1 MTFFEAGP
9 RKYSQR
15 TPTRAFQISP
25 FFPTLFLR
33 TPIRHSVWTAQT
45 VILGFPKTAIEKA
58 RLQKSAREV
67 GGGGERTFE
76 VGPFQFPFW
85 ELPEIAVWSSRP
97 IMIWGSAKIVSGKM
111 KSSCST
117 GMRTFRGAPFRHPR
131 RRIGASLG
139 IDVTPTPPADK
150 TDSCGVPFSD
160 VPTKTGRIWVAAPH
174 FQQGA
179 SPSRLIPSGNRNL
192 TESRDKW
199 CRVPDL
205 ISFS

>member
-117 GMRTFRGAPFRHPR
+117 GMRTFRGAPFR
-131 RRIGASLG
+131 
-139 IDVTPTPPADK
+139 
-150 TDSCGVPFSD
+150 
-160 VPTKTGRIWVAAPH
+160 
-174 FQQGA
+174 
-179 SPSRLIPSGNRNL
+179 RL
-192 TESRDKW
+192 
-199 CRVPDL
+199 RVPYRGQSRTPAGGLLKSALFNSLFGNCPKSQFGRPDP
-205 ISFS
+205 